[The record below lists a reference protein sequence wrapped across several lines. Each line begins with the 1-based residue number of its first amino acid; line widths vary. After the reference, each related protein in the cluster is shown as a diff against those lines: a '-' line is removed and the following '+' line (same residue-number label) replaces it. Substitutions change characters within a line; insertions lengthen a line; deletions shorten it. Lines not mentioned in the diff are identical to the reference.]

1 MHAHSFR
8 RPDGNGSYLDCEVP
22 HFRYP
27 IASRV
32 LGSDAI
38 ACLMQIR
45 LWDIETL
52 APLGLMKGHFGSVKS
67 LCIHPSNAGMLVS
80 FYMIKE
86 SYQQSSYLYLP

>member
-22 HFRYP
+22 HSRYQDVNCQVDWLSL
-27 IASRV
+27 AGFWV
-32 LGSDAI
+32 LI
-38 ACLMQIR
+38 RFACLMQIR

-67 LCIHPSNAGMLVS
+67 LCIHPSNAGMLVL
-80 FYMIKE
+80 FIR
-86 SYQQSSYLYLP
+86 